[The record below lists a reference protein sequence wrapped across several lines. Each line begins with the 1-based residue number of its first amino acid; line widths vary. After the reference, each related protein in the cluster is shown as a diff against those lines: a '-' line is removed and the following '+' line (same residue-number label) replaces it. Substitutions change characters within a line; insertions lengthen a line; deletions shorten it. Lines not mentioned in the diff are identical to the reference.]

1 MDFAGTGKT
10 VAAINKKLRRHK
22 IFGGRDL
29 TPEGMK
35 QCALYCVTEVHSTE
49 DIDRLAEA
57 IAQAVKS

>member
-1 MDFAGTGKT
+1 
-10 VAAINKKLRRHK
+10 
-22 IFGGRDL
+22 
-29 TPEGMK
+29 MK